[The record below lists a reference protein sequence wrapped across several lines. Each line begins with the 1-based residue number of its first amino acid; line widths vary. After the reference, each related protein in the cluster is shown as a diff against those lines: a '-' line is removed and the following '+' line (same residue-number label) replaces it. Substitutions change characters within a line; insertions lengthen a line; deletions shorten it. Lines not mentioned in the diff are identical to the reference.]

1 MRKKT
6 TATRKKRKRD
16 KSKDRRP
23 MHETA
28 GNADTGTVKTK
39 GKKENRPW

>member
-1 MRKKT
+1 MRKEI
-6 TATRKKRKRD
+6 TATGEKRKRD
-16 KSKDRRP
+16 

-39 GKKENRPW
+39 GKKENRCIAPMV